1 MTTVD
6 LKTAAAAEVRRLTAA
21 RALLRHGDEQVL
33 GQLEGGA
40 TWIMRSQRTRLRQ
53 SLGSRVCLLWR
64 VVAEDETGRVVESRL
79 VPVVVEVAR
88 DVRAILSAPEARR
101 RHGIR
106 ALLRDA
112 DGAIRARVEAACDA
126 WRTEVSHVTAA
137 LTSARLSRERAIA
150 AQPAAVT
157 RASQSGLFDRRV
169 QRARANDAAAAA
181 AFEQQAGD
189 RSRSITGAG
198 TITFRPARLLLVV
211 AP

>member
-6 LKTAAAAEVRRLTAA
+6 LRTEAAAEVRRLTAA
-21 RALLRHGDEQVL
+21 RALLHHGDEQVL

-40 TWIMRSQRTRLRQ
+40 TWIMTSRRTRLRQ

-64 VVAEDETGRVVESRL
+64 LVAEDETGRVVESRL

-88 DVRAILSAPEARR
+88 DVRALLPAPEARR
-101 RHGIR
+101 HWIR
-106 ALLRDA
+106 ALLRDP

-126 WRTEVSHVTAA
+126 WRTEVSHVTSAF
-137 LTSARLSRERAIA
+137 TSARLSRERAIA

-157 RASQSGLFDRRV
+157 RAAQSGLFDRRV
-169 QRARANDAAAAA
+169 QRAHANDAAAAA
-181 AFEQQAGD
+181 ASGQQAGD
-189 RSRSITGAG
+189 RARSITGAG